1 MAANNEVARK
11 CAIPSCNQPAR
22 QHRRTCSR
30 ACSQLWLK
38 VYRFDTDAQKVA
50 QAKTILNNPQTY
62 TDAQI
67 RSARR
72 TLGEDVPFQF
82 PNTKLTPEDIP
93 IIRAD
98 PRSPREIAKDYGVGT
113 AAIQRVKSGETW
125 KQIP

>member
-1 MAANNEVARK
+1 MADEAEAQK
-11 CAIPSCNQPAR
+11 CAVPSCPNEAR
-22 QHRRTCSR
+22 RHRRTCSR

-50 QAKTILNNPQTY
+50 QAKTILNNPSTY

-82 PNTKLTPEDIP
+82 PNTKLRAEDIP

-98 PRSPREIAKDYGVGT
+98 PRSPREIAKDYGVGS